1 MVRESSQQQTAKII
15 AAVSLSHHKIP
26 GSGDVFLVE
35 AENEDEQYRLVQDIA
50 KAVKADVTKLSNGIF
65 LILKD

>member
-15 AAVSLSHHKIP
+15 AAVMLPHHKIP
-26 GSGDVFLVE
+26 GSGDALLVE